1 MAASNW
7 PFSKVPIWWNH
18 RDLAYEGGIKGG
30 EAFSSREARVFHPLP
45 LVANNN
51 LMQFLS
57 ILEAAM
63 LDGSILEDEYRRA

>member
-1 MAASNW
+1 MRVGLRVV
-7 PFSKVPIWWNH
+7 KH
-18 RDLAYEGGIKGG
+18 
-30 EAFSSREARVFHPLP
+30 FSSREARVFHPLP